1 MMEYKF
7 KDIVSNCCERIDPSE
22 SDSIPYVGLEH
33 IGADTFNIQTYGKS
47 TDVKGQKFIMKKGD
61 VLFGRRRAYQRKVA
75 IAPFDGIFSAH
86 GMIFRPKQVIDE
98 SLLPFFIRS
107 DAFMNKAISLSVG
120 SLSPTLNWGAIKD
133 ITFSIP
139 SKEIQ
144 PELSS
149 LLWKIEDD
157 IERLKEQ
164 IQSLDILVK
173 SRFIEMFGGC
183 KEKVPIGNICTLHSR
198 IGWQALTKVEH
209 MSSGDYMLI
218 TGTDFKDG
226 QIDYSGSKFVSK
238 ERYEMDP
245 NIIIQN
251 GDVLVTKDGT
261 IGKVA
266 VVRDLPKPATLNA
279 GIFVVRNRD
288 DQFLTEFLQQCLL
301 STDFQ
306 RFIESVKRG
315 ATIVHLNQEKFLK
328 YEIPVADP
336 ELQKQFV
343 SFVQQVDKSKFELQK
358 HLDDTKRLQKALI
371 NQAFDPKSVQN

>member
-226 QIDYSGSKFVSK
+226 QIDYSGS
-238 ERYEMDP
+238 
-245 NIIIQN
+245 
-251 GDVLVTKDGT
+251 
-261 IGKVA
+261 
-266 VVRDLPKPATLNA
+266 
-279 GIFVVRNRD
+279 
-288 DQFLTEFLQQCLL
+288 
-301 STDFQ
+301 
-306 RFIESVKRG
+306 
-315 ATIVHLNQEKFLK
+315 
-328 YEIPVADP
+328 
-336 ELQKQFV
+336 
-343 SFVQQVDKSKFELQK
+343 
-358 HLDDTKRLQKALI
+358 
-371 NQAFDPKSVQN
+371 